1 MLLPRQHFAVLV
13 CACVHTWQENVFSYY
28 RACSRTTERVL
39 LLQSVYLL
47 QNVFSYYRMC
57 SLTTECVLFSL
68 PALSCTFVHTWQERK
83 VGEAQCERAYVCVC
97 MFSYYRMCS
106 LTTECVLLLQN
117 VFSYYRTSALSR
129 CYRMCSD
136 TVKCVLLLQNV
147 FCYDRMCG
155 LTTECVLLLQ
165 NVFSYGRMCSLTTE
179 PLQQGHLE

>member
-1 MLLPRQHFAVLV
+1 VPCCCLV
-13 CACVHTWQENVFSYY
+13 CIAFCGACLCL
-28 RACSRTTERVL
+28 RAHMARECVL
-39 LLQSVYLL
+39 LLQSVFSYYRTCTLTTERVLTTECVLLL

-97 MFSYYRMCS
+97 VFSYYRMCS

-129 CYRMCSD
+129 CYRMCS
-136 TVKCVLLLQNV
+136 
-147 FCYDRMCG
+147 
-155 LTTECVLLLQ
+155 LTIECVLRL
-165 NVFSYGRMCSLTTE
+165 
-179 PLQQGHLE
+179 